1 MNVVLSDFNNDN
13 IDFSKIY
20 TMKYLHDYLDNDWNV
35 MKKENTYVLK
45 KDATK
50 LLVTN
55 DVTHSIER
63 ERKRKDNTINTIN
76 DIQVPL
82 KYILC
87 FLYNTLNNGWSI
99 KKNRNDYVF
108 YKKHGGK
115 KEYMTDT
122 YISTFIR
129 EHFNCDL
136 I

>member
-1 MNVVLSDFNNDN
+1 MNVVFSDFNIDE
-13 IDFSKIY
+13 IDFSKIH

-35 MKKENTYVLK
+35 MKKKNTYILK

-63 ERKRKDNTINTIN
+63 KRHDTTIN

-82 KYILC
+82 RYILC
-87 FLYNTLNNGWSI
+87 FLYNTLNSGWSV
-99 KKNRNDYVF
+99 KKNKDNYIF
-108 YKKHGGK
+108 FKKHGGK
-115 KEYMTDT
+115 KEYMTNE
-122 YISTFIR
+122 YITTFIKD
-129 EHFNCDL
+129 HFNYNL